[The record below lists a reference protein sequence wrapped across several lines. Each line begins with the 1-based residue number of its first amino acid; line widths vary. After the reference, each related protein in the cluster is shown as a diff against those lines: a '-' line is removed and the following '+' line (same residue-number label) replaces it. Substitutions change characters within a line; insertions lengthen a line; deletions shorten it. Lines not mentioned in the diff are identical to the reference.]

1 MALHEHVSVYSYV
14 LLLAAA
20 GFVAFPDPTGFVPLF
35 VTLTGA
41 VVAGSAA
48 LLSGPAPE
56 RLAGAVGTTGV
67 LFALLWLVAF
77 VLGADGPLARPV
89 LVAGAL
95 LAVPAGYLL
104 SPVVLGGLRA
114 SGLGGLDGAS

>member
-1 MALHEHVSVYSYV
+1 MALLDHVSVYSYV
-14 LLLAAA
+14 LLLAVA
-20 GFVAFPDPTGFVPLF
+20 GFVAFPDPTGIVPML

-41 VVAGSAA
+41 AVAGSAA
-48 LLSGPAPE
+48 LLSDPAPE

-114 SGLGGLDGAS
+114 SGLVGLDGAS